1 MVFHINNSRKDVT
14 HPTAVAYLAKVLP
27 YKNFETEFVTPHGTI
42 DYIAQIKNGKLFIYE
57 VKTADDKRGLD
68 YFIKQMRRYTKYI
81 TEKFSKSWEA
91 YLVGTDKMLD
101 SVEKRIEIV
110 EALPNSFGLA
120 MLDFSKKR
128 NGLPSFVRLYKSAG
142 YKAIS
147 DKEKL
152 KRMLKNSWK
161 QPFSLKE
168 IKELKEAYSRE
179 LQNL

>member
-1 MVFHINNSRKDVT
+1 MVFHTNKNRIDVT

-27 YKNFETEFVTPHGTI
+27 HKNFETEFVTPHGTI

-81 TEKFSKSWEA
+81 TKKFSKSWEA

-101 SVEKRIEIV
+101 SVEKRIEIA
-110 EALPNSFGLA
+110 EALPNSIGLA
-120 MLDFSKKR
+120 MLDFSKKE
-128 NGLPSFVRLYKSAG
+128 NGLPSFVRLCKSAG
-142 YKAIS
+142 YKALS
-147 DKEKL
+147 DKERL
-152 KRMLKNSWK
+152 KKTLKNSWN

-168 IKELKEAYSRE
+168 IKELKSAYLRE
-179 LQNL
+179 L